1 MKGGLCI
8 SGRLNF
14 GPKRPEI
21 SEALNSVSGPSNCCI
36 SGFIPG
42 YTLIT
47 SDIFKVEFTGVNY
60 LMYN

>member
-1 MKGGLCI
+1 MVEKI
-8 SGRLNF
+8 SGGLNF

-42 YTLIT
+42 YSWLYLPLLHLI
-47 SDIFKVEFTGVNY
+47 FFQ
-60 LMYN
+60 